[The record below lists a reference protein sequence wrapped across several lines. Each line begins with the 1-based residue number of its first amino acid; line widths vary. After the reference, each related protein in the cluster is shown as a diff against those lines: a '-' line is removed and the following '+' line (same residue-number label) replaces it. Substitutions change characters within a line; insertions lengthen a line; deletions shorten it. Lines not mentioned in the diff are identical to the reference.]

1 MAHFL
6 FASVSEQS
14 GTQLKVSHK
23 DAKPDFECEILLKL
37 VHFVAFL
44 TIFQGTVVS
53 VDVNDKISV
62 W

>member
-44 TIFQGTVVS
+44 TIF
-53 VDVNDKISV
+53 
-62 W
+62 